1 MTKGL
6 LIYDREGAKRNKV
19 FIDMLIDRFGKR
31 GIELCLVIFEEM
43 CFGIDSEK
51 PFVSLKDADIKI
63 SALPLQMHKSPAV
76 TPS

>member
-31 GIELCLVIFEEM
+31 GIEF
-43 CFGIDSEK
+43 
-51 PFVSLKDADIKI
+51 
-63 SALPLQMHKSPAV
+63 ALLYLRKCAV
-76 TPS
+76 G